1 MDVTFAGTAKAFGGD
16 VLAVVLTGMGADG
29 RDGARMLKQAGA
41 TICAQDEKTSVVYGM
56 PQAVANA
63 GLASESLALNDV
75 AARLTRETGCG

>member
-1 MDVTFAGTAKAFGGD
+1 
-16 VLAVVLTGMGADG
+16 
-29 RDGARMLKQAGA
+29 
-41 TICAQDEKTSVVYGM
+41 M